1 MNTVK
6 EFLSEVFG
14 KVRVITKDGEIL
26 FCASDIAEIL
36 GDRDAL
42 NLTRGLDDDYITKN
56 IINTNGGNQNML
68 FISKEG
74 LHQVL
79 SKSRKLNIDKKKQ
92 IYKWLTDEK
101 FIDTI
106 TSSCKEEEF
115 INKLIEVLKPL
126 GLKSFKKQFKIS
138 KYRIDLYLPEL
149 NIAIEYDENNHK
161 GYTYEQQEGRQKE
174 IEENLGCKF
183 IRITDNKTDEHNIG
197 YVINKM
203 FDELI
208 KFRNKKYSTCT
219 LGEILKQ
226 EEIKEKL
233 IDDAINTAKDILKS
247 KI

>member
-1 MNTVK
+1 MAIEGIIQPEFIQIDDQLRLRKYDGHHDFAFDWYEGDVTVGTAI
-6 EFLSEVFG
+6 L
-14 KVRVITKDGEIL
+14 KD
-26 FCASDIAEIL
+26 D
-36 GDRDAL
+36 
-42 NLTRGLDDDYITKN
+42 TT
-56 IINTNGGNQNML
+56 
-68 FISKEG
+68 
-74 LHQVL
+74 
-79 SKSRKLNIDKKKQ
+79 
-92 IYKWLTDEK
+92 YKWLTDEK

-183 IRITDNKTDEHNIG
+183 IRVTDNKTDEHNIG